1 MTADASYLSHVWA
14 FALIDQLVELGVR
27 HYFVAPGSRSTPLTL
42 AAARHPGATV
52 HVHFDERGT
61 AYMALGAG
69 RASGTPAA
77 WITTSG
83 TAVANGFPA
92 VVEADVDGVP
102 MLLLTADRPPE
113 LRATGANQTIDQVG
127 IFGKSTR
134 WFFDLPAADASIP
147 TDFVRSTAAE
157 AFGRAVSP
165 SAGPVHLNVMFR
177 EPLVPV
183 DPSVELPAVSGPTLK
198 RSRSI
203 LNASSDAI
211 DRLSQAIRSAERGLI
226 VAGRIRT
233 RAEARAVAEIG
244 RTARWPVLAD
254 VLSQLRIVRDGDGDA
269 DEACVI
275 HHPDMILASDSL
287 QNPDVVVHFGDAPVS
302 KRLMTFV
309 AESGA
314 SSFTITS
321 RPTRVD
327 PFHKVG
333 EHIVAD
339 FEVIAR
345 DLIPTISGSIQN
357 SAYLSAWRSAD
368 HRVEAAL
375 HGLFQRSDA
384 LTEPAAARVVSELI
398 PPDHALMIGSSMPI
412 RDVDSFAAQRADAPV
427 VYANRGASGIDGTV
441 ATAIGIAE
449 ASERPMTVLLGDLA
463 LLHDINSLAA
473 VKSAQQPV
481 VIVVINNDGGGIFSF
496 LPVAQR
502 TEDFERFFGTPH
514 GLGFEHAAKMF
525 GIPYHHPQTVAAL
538 RDVYSAATDDS
549 TSAIIEIRTDR
560 HTNVEE
566 HRRIVEQIRTHDP
579 GDHVQAGLPEIQRS

>member
-42 AAARHPGATV
+42 AVARHPGATA

-102 MLLLTADRPPE
+102 LLLLTADRPPE

-134 WFFDLPAADASIP
+134 WFFDLPVADASIP
-147 TDFVRSTAAE
+147 VDFVRSTAAE

-183 DPSVELPAVSGPTLK
+183 DPSVELPAVTGPTFK
-198 RSRSI
+198 RSKSI
-203 LNASSDAI
+203 LGASSEAI
-211 DRLSQAIRSAERGLI
+211 DRLSRAISGAKRGLI

-233 RAEARAVAEIG
+233 QAEARAVAEIG

-254 VLSQLRIVRDGDGDA
+254 VLSQLRFVRDGDGAA
-269 DEACVI
+269 DETCVI
-275 HHPDMILASDSL
+275 HHPDMILAAESL
-287 QNPDVVVHFGDAPVS
+287 QSPDVVVHFGDASVS
-302 KRLMTFV
+302 KRLMSFV

-314 SSFTITS
+314 SSIAITS
-321 RPTRVD
+321 RPARVD

-339 FEVIAR
+339 FEALAR
-345 DLIPTISGSIQN
+345 DLIPNISEWTRN

-368 HRVEAAL
+368 HRVETAL
-375 HGLFQRSDA
+375 QDVFGRSDT
-384 LTEPAAARVVSELI
+384 LTEPAAARVVTELI
-398 PPDHALMIGSSMPI
+398 PADHALMIGSSMPI
-412 RDVDSFAAQRADAPV
+412 RDVDSFAARRADAPDV
-427 VYANRGASGIDGTV
+427 FANRGASGIDGTV
-441 ATAIGIAE
+441 ATALGIAQS
-449 ASERPMTVLLGDLA
+449 SERPATVILGDLA

-473 VKSAQQPV
+473 VAHAQQPI
-481 VIVVINNDGGGIFSF
+481 VIVVVNNDGGGIFSF

-502 TEDFERFFGTPH
+502 TEEFERFFGTPH

-525 GIPYHHPQTVAAL
+525 GIPYHHPKTVAAL
-538 RDVYSAATDDS
+538 RDVYSAAIDNATP
-549 TSAIIEIRTDR
+549 AVIEICTDR
-560 HTNVEE
+560 QANVEE
-566 HRRIVEQIRTHDP
+566 HRRIVEQIK
-579 GDHVQAGLPEIQRS
+579 QRS